1 MSWQRH
7 YCDRNHCFVSQSNID
22 SELIDWSVK
31 SVHTPDLC
39 KTDME
44 SVVMVV
50 FTHTGLVIFEV
61 EYCKNLNIQFQA
73 MNIVLFQFLAYRNKI
88 FQCKAQKSKY
98 FLIISIH
105 EGKMSEALY
114 LNLIMYS
121 YIHFMFIQKQDQ
133 LLVDCCL

>member
-1 MSWQRH
+1 
-7 YCDRNHCFVSQSNID
+7 
-22 SELIDWSVK
+22 
-31 SVHTPDLC
+31 
-39 KTDME
+39 
-44 SVVMVV
+44 MVV

-114 LNLIMYS
+114 LNFIMYS

-133 LLVDCCL
+133 LLVDRCL